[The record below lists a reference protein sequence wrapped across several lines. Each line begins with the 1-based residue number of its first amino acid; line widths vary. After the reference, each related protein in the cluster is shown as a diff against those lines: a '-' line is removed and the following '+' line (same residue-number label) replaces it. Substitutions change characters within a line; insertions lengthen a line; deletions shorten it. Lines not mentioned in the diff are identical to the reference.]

1 MQIKKKEDG
10 KLHTL
15 LGLTWGEWASITTI
29 IVFMAGMVSLLFKYV
44 VFGSFQ
50 EDIKD
55 LNKNFKALNDNLR
68 EIRVSIDELDKRVD
82 EHDRRLD
89 RHHERIKDL
98 QNKIWGGSY

>member
-1 MQIKKKEDG
+1 MHVI
-10 KLHTL
+10 

-29 IVFMAGMVSLLFKYV
+29 IVFMAGLISLLFKYV

-50 EDIKD
+50 ADIKD
-55 LNKNFKALNDNLR
+55 LNKNFETLNNNLSDLKTDI
-68 EIRVSIDELDKRVD
+68 EKLDKRAD

-98 QNKIWGGSY
+98 RDKIRGGNY